1 MDEQTKYADLERQ
14 INRLEAKI
22 NLLIEQ
28 KEPQLTPL
36 WLCFVYGFLSV
47 VGLFVIPLLAISLFR
62 LIRSYFI

>member
-1 MDEQTKYADLERQ
+1 MDEQAKYTDLEQQ

-22 NLLIEQ
+22 DLLIEQ

-47 VGLFVIPLLAISLFR
+47 VGLFTIPILAISLFR